1 MADEEALTPMQAAFR
16 VARDMDAPINE
27 RLAIIARQVKRGNP
41 GFADAVDRMVARL
54 QAADAGASAPQ
65 VGETLPP
72 FALPDDGGRIVSL
85 QALLARGPVV
95 ISFNRGHWC
104 PYCRLQMS
112 VMGQV
117 HADVVQAGGQL
128 VTIVPERRKFAAL
141 MRREAQAPFAVLTDM
156 DNGYALSLNLAVWV
170 GAEMAAMMAGFG
182 VNLPEYQGNES
193 WILPIPASF
202 VVGRD
207 GMIVAR
213 HIEPDYRLRME
224 TDALLNAV
232 RQAGGLQ
239 TPTNPSRAAN

>member
-1 MADEEALTPMQAAFR
+1 
-16 VARDMDAPINE
+16 
-27 RLAIIARQVKRGNP
+27 
-41 GFADAVDRMVARL
+41 
-54 QAADAGASAPQ
+54 
-65 VGETLPP
+65 
-72 FALPDDGGRIVSL
+72 
-85 QALLARGPVV
+85 VV